1 MLYSCTHM
9 ATVDVKGLTVSI
21 HKRTRDVDTLQAS
34 SYVRLSVRRSVTRWH
49 CVKTAKHIVEILSPP
64 DNPDSITQD
73 AMRSRVRNGPSRSFK
88 VVDFGTNRKGIW
100 NFLLVINTE

>member
-9 ATVDVKGLTVSI
+9 ATVDAKGLTVSI

-34 SYVRLSVRRSVTRWH
+34 SYVRLSVRRSVTRWY
-49 CVKTAKHIVEILSPP
+49 CVKTAKHIVEIQS
-64 DNPDSITQD
+64 NPDSITQD

-88 VVDFGTNRKGIW
+88 VVDFGTNRKSVW
-100 NFLLVINTE
+100 NFLLVINTG